1 MRMTVT
7 KKSVS
12 HPEEVRLIERLR
24 AGDRAAQTE
33 LVRRHQSALVRQA
46 FKILQDWDLAE
57 ETVQEVWMGAFRS
70 IETFDGRCS
79 LRTWFT
85 RIVINRAKGRRRR
98 EVRSLPLSTF
108 VHRAST
114 SGESGVKG
122 VVEDLEHPMA
132 GVNEITPERLLLEQE
147 ARLRFDDA
155 LRALPHSLRSVVLL
169 RDLGRASPV
178 EACRVLAINDLT
190 QRVRLCRAR
199 ATLRQALQE
208 DQLLCA

>member
-1 MRMTVT
+1 MTVT

-57 ETVQEVWMGAFRS
+57 ETVQEVWMGAFKN
-70 IETFDGRCS
+70 IESFDGRCS

-85 RIVINRAKGRRRR
+85 RIVINRAKSRRRR

-108 VHRAST
+108 VQRIST
-114 SGESGVKG
+114 PGGFGSEGVCD
-122 VVEDLEHPMA
+122 DLAHPMV
-132 GVNEITPERLLLEQE
+132 GVNEITPERLVLEQE
-147 ARLRFDDA
+147 ARVRFDGA
-155 LRALPHSLRSVVLL
+155 LRALPQSLRSVVLL
-169 RDLGRASPV
+169 RDLGTASSV

-190 QRVRLCRAR
+190 QRIRLCRAR
-199 ATLRQALQE
+199 ATLRKALQE
-208 DQLLCA
+208 DQPVCA